1 MLISAGPT
9 LRIELTYFGIVLRGG
24 PYQSQRWETAYSI
37 ARAALNRSDK
47 VTIFLYMDGVYNA
60 LATED
65 FPFLQKLP
73 KDHVDSLL
81 DQGAHVFA
89 CLTCTD
95 NRGLEDGKNYLK
107 RVQVTGATHASEMV
121 SECDRIINL

>member
-1 MLISAGPT
+1 MT
-9 LRIELTYFGIVLRGG
+9 CFGIVLRGG
-24 PYQSQRWETAYSI
+24 PYQTQRWETAYSI
-37 ARAALNRSDK
+37 AEAALERSDK

-60 LATED
+60 LRTED
-65 FPFLQKLP
+65 FPFMQRLP

-81 DQGAHVFA
+81 DKGAQVFA

-95 NRGLEDGKNYLK
+95 NRGLEEGKDYLK
-107 RVQVTGATHASEMV
+107 RIQVTGATHAAEMV